1 MQINNIQSGANAAV
15 YGVKANTEA
24 SGEQTKKIDELA
36 EKPRSKDEYIPSEN
50 DEPIGL
56 YRLSEDED
64 GNPIIDFDKAEDGRN
79 ISPEKSKKDDPEKK
93 TESCTCNTD
102 KVDREIKQLKEKQE
116 QLEQRLRSAEGEAA
130 RQLEKQLE
138 SVSAELALKDN
149 DAYRRQQA
157 VFS

>member
-15 YGVKANTEA
+15 YGVKAKAEA
-24 SGEQTKKIDELA
+24 SGVQPEKIGEPA
-36 EKPRSKDEYIPSEN
+36 EKPRAKDEYIPSEN

-56 YRLSEDED
+56 YKPSEDED
-64 GNPIIDFDKAEDGRN
+64 GNPIIDFDKAEDG
-79 ISPEKSKKDDPEKK
+79 SPEKK

-102 KVDREIKQLKEKQE
+102 KVDREIKRLKEKQE
-116 QLEQRLRSAEGEAA
+116 QLEQRLRSAKGEAA

-149 DAYRRQQA
+149 DAYRRQNA
-157 VFS
+157 IFS

>member
-15 YGVKANTEA
+15 YGVRANAETSE
-24 SGEQTKKIDELA
+24 EQPKKIDELA
-36 EKPRSKDEYIPSEN
+36 EKPRARDEYVPSAN
-50 DEPIGL
+50 DEPIGI
-56 YRLSEDED
+56 YKLSEDED

-79 ISPEKSKKDDPEKK
+79 SSPEKSKNDDPEKK

-102 KVDREIKQLKEKQE
+102 RVDREINQLKEKQE

>member
-1 MQINNIQSGANAAV
+1 MQINSIQSGANAAV
-15 YGVKANTEA
+15 YGVKAKAEA
-24 SGEQTKKIDELA
+24 IEEQSEKADGLD
-36 EKPRSKDEYIPSEN
+36 EKPRAKDEYIPSEN

-64 GNPIIDFDKAEDGRN
+64 GNPIIDFDKAEDGMN
-79 ISPEKSKKDDPEKK
+79 SSPEKSKNDDPEKK

-102 KVDREIKQLKEKQE
+102 KVDREIKRLKEKQE

-138 SVSAELALKDN
+138 SVSAELLQKDN

>member
-1 MQINNIQSGANAAV
+1 MQINSIRGGANAAI
-15 YGVKANTEA
+15 YGVKAKAEA
-24 SGEQTKKIDELA
+24 NEGQSEKIDELA
-36 EKPRSKDEYIPSEN
+36 EKPRAKDEYVPSEN

-64 GNPIIDFDKAEDGRN
+64 GNPIIDFDKASDGRDVQ
-79 ISPEKSKKDDPEKK
+79 PESSEKDDPDKK

-102 KVDREIKQLKEKQE
+102 KVDREIKRLKEKQE

-138 SVSAELALKDN
+138 SVSAELLQKDN

>member
-1 MQINNIQSGANAAV
+1 MQINNIRDGANAAV
-15 YGVKANTEA
+15 YGVKAKAEA
-24 SGEQTKKIDELA
+24 IEEHSEKIDELA
-36 EKPRSKDEYIPSEN
+36 EKPRAKDEYVPSEN

-56 YRLSEDED
+56 YKLSEDED

-79 ISPEKSKKDDPEKK
+79 SSPEKSKNDDPEKK

-102 KVDREIKQLKEKQE
+102 KVDREIKRLKEKQE

-149 DAYRRQQA
+149 DTYRRQQA

>member
-1 MQINNIQSGANAAV
+1 
-15 YGVKANTEA
+15 
-24 SGEQTKKIDELA
+24 
-36 EKPRSKDEYIPSEN
+36 
-50 DEPIGL
+50 L
-56 YRLSEDED
+56 YKLSEDED
-64 GNPIIDFDKAEDGRN
+64 GNPIIDFDKAEDGRDV
-79 ISPEKSKKDDPEKK
+79 SPEKSKNDDPEKK

-102 KVDREIKQLKEKQE
+102 RVDREIKQLKEKQE

-149 DAYRRQQA
+149 DTYRRQQA